1 MARYSDPESKEAV
14 GERLELLRAAM
25 DVQNQVLA
33 GMIGVSP
40 AQWRNYKAADNMIPV
55 DAANRLCVVTG
66 ADLDFIYRGLRDG
79 ISGHLRERLLALESA
94 PKVPRRA

>member
-14 GERLELLRAAM
+14 GERLELLRLAM
-25 DVQNQVLA
+25 DVQNQALA

-40 AQWRNYKAADNMIPV
+40 AQWRNYKVGDNMIPV
-55 DAANRLCVVTG
+55 DSANRLCMVTG

-79 ISGHLRERLLALESA
+79 ITGHLRERLLALETN
-94 PKVPRRA
+94 PRTSKRA